1 MDIKKCHL
9 CSTDIFPGE
18 IRCMIAIHI
27 FPDQEDDIF
36 MENFCAE
43 EECPMTGCADDACG
57 CADEE
62 QGEEQG
68 EELFQEVNL
77 VLCKDCQD
85 QFMKNPFVKENLL
98 FLRNESNAKT
108 LH

>member
-1 MDIKKCHL
+1 MEIKKCHL
-9 CSTDIFPGE
+9 CSADIYPGE
-18 IRCMIAIHI
+18 KRCMIAVHI

-36 MENFCAE
+36 VENFCPE
-43 EECPMTGCADDACG
+43 EECPMAECMDDSCG

-62 QGEEQG
+62 QGEE
-68 EELFQEVNL
+68 LFQEVHL

-85 QFMKNPFVKENLL
+85 QFMKNPFVKESLL
-98 FLRNESNAKT
+98 FFRSESDSRT